1 MLGSEIRKS
10 FLEYFESKGHKAVK
24 SSPLIPA
31 SDPTLLF
38 VNAGM
43 VQFKNVF
50 LGQEEVGTKRATSSQ
65 KCLRVSGKHNDF
77 ENVGRTP
84 RHHTFFEML
93 GNFSFG
99 DYFKKEA
106 IEFAWEFV
114 TKILNISPD
123 LLTATVFEEDDD
135 AARLWAEIS
144 GLPPERIVR
153 MGEEENFWSMGD
165 TGPCGPCAEI
175 HVDLRPG
182 TPGGI
187 KEDPERFL
195 EIWNL
200 VFMQYNRDDKGN
212 MTPLPA
218 PSVDTGAGLERIA
231 AFLQGVPTNYDTDLF
246 APIRKQIADIS
257 GQKYGEDE
265 NATVSMRVICD
276 HARAMTF
283 LIGDAV
289 LPSNLGRGY
298 VLRRIM
304 RRAARHGVLLG
315 INKPF
320 LYQMVDSVIEAMRDA
335 YPELEQRQSYI
346 QKVVLNEEER
356 FLRTLPKGLAI
367 LNEFMESPT
376 KYYQKRGGRSA
387 GQLISDPSQ
396 KPPPD
401 IRGDKVIYGEVAF
414 LIYDTFGFPLDLTQ
428 DHARSKGW
436 VVDERIFYWEL
447 ERQRARSKKDGRFD
461 KEAGLG
467 VLGELSTVHPKTE
480 FVGYKETTSQAEVL
494 AIVKDGELVSEAYE
508 NDKIE
513 FITDKTP
520 FYAEK
525 GGQVGDTGVAK
536 LDYSDAKFFPRIIQI
551 EQSKEFNP
559 DYGVLGPRKP
569 DIIVE
574 DTQMAGDAFI
584 VHKGFIKGGKLAVGM
599 DIYLDVNPKHRNA
612 IQRNHTA
619 THLLHYALREVL
631 GGDARQAGSLVAPD
645 RLRFDFTHFQAVTD
659 DELREV
665 QRIANQLVLENKPV
679 QTDVKSYDDA
689 VESGAVA
696 LFGEKYGDEVRVVG
710 CGVANELCGGT
721 HVARSGDIGSIIITE
736 ESSIA
741 AGVRRIEA
749 VTGDGALE
757 KIQSM
762 MDAGKALTLL
772 YKVPAEQ
779 ILQRAQSVSDH
790 VRELEKEIMG
800 LREKLS
806 AQSDGDLMDKVR
818 DIGGVKLL
826 AVVTQ
831 ADDANQLR
839 LQGIRLRDQL
849 GSCVVVLGAEVKG
862 KAMLC
867 CLVTKD
873 LTDRYKAGKIAGA
886 LAKIVGGGGGGKPDM
901 AQAGGSN
908 PSKLPEAI
916 EAAAELM
923 RS

>member
-1 MLGSEIRKS
+1 MKGSEIRQS
-10 FLEYFESKGHKAVK
+10 FLEYFESKGHKVIK

-50 LGQEEVGTKRATSSQ
+50 LGQEDVGTKRATSSQ

-123 LLTATVFEEDDD
+123 LLTATVFEKDDD

-144 GLPPERIVR
+144 SLPAERIVR
-153 MGEEENFWSMGD
+153 LGEEENFWSMGD

-246 APIRKQIADIS
+246 APIRRQIADIS
-257 GQKYGEDE
+257 GKKYGEDE

-276 HARAMTF
+276 HVRAMTF

-315 INKPF
+315 IEKPF
-320 LYQMVDSVIEAMRDA
+320 LHKMVGSVIETMRDA
-335 YPELEQRQSYI
+335 YPELEQRRGYI
-346 QKVVLNEEER
+346 EKVVLNEEER
-356 FLRTLPKGLAI
+356 FLRTLAKGLK
-367 LNEFMESPT
+367 LLDDERGRMTKDGEKVLRGEF
-376 KYYQKRGGRSA
+376 
-387 GQLISDPSQ
+387 
-396 KPPPD
+396 
-401 IRGDKVIYGEVAF
+401 AF
-414 LIYDTFGFPLDLTQ
+414 KLYDTFGFPLDLTQ
-428 DHARSKGW
+428 DIGRSNDFT
-436 VVDERIFYWEL
+436 VDENSFAAAL
-447 ERQRARSKKDGRFD
+447 KLQREKSGKGSKFGA
-461 KEAGLG
+461 EAGMG
-467 VLGELSTVHPKTE
+467 AALGELAANGATTK
-480 FVGYKETTSQAEVL
+480 FVGYETLSANAEIL
-494 AIVKDGELVSEAYE
+494 GIVSGGELVSEAKTGDE
-508 NDKIE
+508 VDIV
-513 FITDKTP
+513 TDLTP
-520 FYAEK
+520 FYAER
-525 GGQVGDTGVAK
+525 GGQVGDAGSAEIGGAK
-536 LDYSDAKFFPRIIQI
+536 VSIAGALPAGESLITHKAR
-551 EQSKEFNP
+551 
-559 DYGVLGPRKP
+559 
-569 DIIVE
+569 VE
-574 DTQMAGDAFI
+574 CGL
-584 VHKGFIKGGKLAVGM
+584 VRVGQT
-599 DIYLDVNPKHRNA
+599 IALSVDVQRRNA

-631 GGDARQAGSLVAPD
+631 GEDARQAGSLVAPD

-665 QRIANQLVLENKPV
+665 QRIANQLVLKNEPV
-679 QTDVKSYDDA
+679 QTDVKSYDEA
-689 VESGAVA
+689 LSSGAVA

-721 HVARSGDIGSIIITE
+721 HVARSGDIGPIIITD

-762 MDAGKALTLL
+762 MDASKALTLL

-779 ILQRAQSVSDH
+779 ILERAQSVSEH
-790 VRELEKEIMG
+790 VREQDKEIMG

-806 AQSDGDLMDKVR
+806 AQSDGDLLDKVR
-818 DIGGVKLL
+818 DINGVKLL
-826 AVVTQ
+826 AAVTK
-831 ADDANQLR
+831 AADANQLR

-849 GSCVVVLGAEVKG
+849 GGCVVVLGAEVKG

-873 LTDRYKAGKIAGA
+873 LTDRYKAGKIVGA

-901 AQAGGSN
+901 AQAGGSD
-908 PSKLPEAI
+908 PSKLQDAVDV
-916 EAAAELM
+916 AEELI